1 VQRWLANA
9 ASGDTILGTGATGTA
24 PNLLNYPEVIL
35 FDQNQNLLVVDRAN
49 HRVQLFNLAVC

>member
-9 ASGDTILGTGATGTA
+9 ASGDTILGTGTAGAA